1 LDNLEI
7 RACKAL
13 GVSGGGNVLLHMA
26 TRQPDRVTAMV
37 LVSATPYFP
46 DQSRPIMR
54 AYPDSLREADWELL
68 RRRHPGGDELLHILE
83 GEVDVIVLTDGG
95 PVHEIARAGSVCIVP
110 QGLWHRTH
118 ARAAVTLLYMT
129 PAEGNEHS
137 FAEDPRRAG

>member
-1 LDNLEI
+1 MKAHDI
-7 RACKAL
+7 RATLKDLPLLTITASTTEEDAIAAERKLASFNQCMVGL
-13 GVSGGGNVLLHMA
+13 VRYSG
-26 TRQPDRVTAMV
+26 QP
-37 LVSATPYFP
+37 P
-46 DQSRPIMR
+46 
-54 AYPDSLREADWELL
+54 WE
-68 RRRHPGGDELLHILE
+68 RHPGGDELLHILE

-110 QGLWHRTH
+110 QRLWHRTH

>member
-1 LDNLEI
+1 MKAHDI
-7 RACKAL
+7 RATLKDL
-13 GVSGGGNVLLHMA
+13 PLLTITASTTEEDAIAAERKLASFNQCMVGLV
-26 TRQPDRVTAMV
+26 RYWGQP
-37 LVSATPYFP
+37 P
-46 DQSRPIMR
+46 
-54 AYPDSLREADWELL
+54 WE
-68 RRRHPGGDELLHILE
+68 RHPGGDELLHILE

-137 FAEDPRRAG
+137 FAEVPRRAG